1 MNILLT
7 SGIYPPDI
15 GGPANYIPKLA
26 EKLLSLGFSV
36 DVIALG
42 DESSFKKIDNFTV
55 RIISRK
61 IPLFFRFMLV
71 FFHILRGLSSSKYV
85 FSNGIYEETGLALL
99 FNKRRSVVKIV
110 GDPIW
115 EKAVNQGKTKMN
127 ISEFQK
133 ASNFG
138 SPRRKLL
145 NFSIK
150 QFSEIITPGENL
162 LNIIKEWGD
171 FKNIKVV
178 SNGVKIDEKMNEVTE
193 NEFDFISTSRLV
205 KWKNVEKII
214 DLAKETSCKV
224 LIIGDGPERDNL
236 EKYAKDLNVKVTFLG
251 KMPQSLLRSY
261 MQKSKIFVLLSDY
274 EGQSFALL
282 EALSLGMPILASN
295 IQANVEVLVDSVN
308 ALLVNQNDFHELKK
322 AAFRIL
328 EDGDLR
334 QKMKKNNYEL
344 SKNKFNL
351 ERNLEI
357 TIRCI
362 LGE

>member
-127 ISEFQK
+127 I
-133 ASNFG
+133 
-138 SPRRKLL
+138 
-145 NFSIK
+145 
-150 QFSEIITPGENL
+150 
-162 LNIIKEWGD
+162 
-171 FKNIKVV
+171 
-178 SNGVKIDEKMNEVTE
+178 
-193 NEFDFISTSRLV
+193 
-205 KWKNVEKII
+205 
-214 DLAKETSCKV
+214 
-224 LIIGDGPERDNL
+224 
-236 EKYAKDLNVKVTFLG
+236 
-251 KMPQSLLRSY
+251 
-261 MQKSKIFVLLSDY
+261 
-274 EGQSFALL
+274 
-282 EALSLGMPILASN
+282 
-295 IQANVEVLVDSVN
+295 
-308 ALLVNQNDFHELKK
+308 
-322 AAFRIL
+322 
-328 EDGDLR
+328 
-334 QKMKKNNYEL
+334 MKKGRKPGKPQTWL
-344 SKNKFNL
+344 SNWFL
-351 ERNLEI
+351 PLRHPML
-357 TIRCI
+357 
-362 LGE
+362 